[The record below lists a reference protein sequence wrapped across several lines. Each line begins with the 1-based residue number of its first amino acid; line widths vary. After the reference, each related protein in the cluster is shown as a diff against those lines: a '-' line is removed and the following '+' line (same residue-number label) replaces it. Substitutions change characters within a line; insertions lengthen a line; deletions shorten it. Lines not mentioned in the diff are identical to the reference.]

1 MSKTITIQLSDD
13 EYEAVRA
20 AAQRAGQT
28 PEALV
33 AAAIAERL
41 GTDSSATL
49 AAGQGAR
56 PAQDPLIQFMRERGH
71 LVDPR
76 TMPPPPQLPG
86 MPAYGTPEW
95 DRWVEEMDEEDA
107 GDEFNFTGVNLAD
120 FVER

>member
-1 MSKTITIQLSDD
+1 MSKTITIQLSDA

-20 AAQRAGQT
+20 VAARAGQT
-28 PEALV
+28 MEALV

-41 GTDSSATL
+41 GTDSQ
-49 AAGQGAR
+49 AAEQGAR

-76 TMPPPPQLPG
+76 TMPPPPEFPG

-95 DRWVEEMDEEDA
+95 DRWVEEMEEEEA
-107 GDEFNFTGVNLAD
+107 GDEFDFTGVNLAD